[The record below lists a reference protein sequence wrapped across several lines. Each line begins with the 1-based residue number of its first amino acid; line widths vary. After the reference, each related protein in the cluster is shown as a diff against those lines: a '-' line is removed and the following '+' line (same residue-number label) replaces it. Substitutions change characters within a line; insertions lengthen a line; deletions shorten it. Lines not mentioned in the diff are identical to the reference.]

1 LKPEPPSRRQ
11 PQFLIGI
18 GVLFCNRLA
27 LHLDGD
33 EGVDDVRV
41 EVPAALFACSAMPAA
56 LRAVQGIYC
65 RLLVWHC

>member
-1 LKPEPPSRRQ
+1 
-11 PQFLIGI
+11 
-18 GVLFCNRLA
+18 VLFCNRLA